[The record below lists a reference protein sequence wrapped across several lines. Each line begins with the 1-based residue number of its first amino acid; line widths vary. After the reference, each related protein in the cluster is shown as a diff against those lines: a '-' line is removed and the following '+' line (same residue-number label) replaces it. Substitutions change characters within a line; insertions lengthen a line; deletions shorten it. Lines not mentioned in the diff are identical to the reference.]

1 MQRRH
6 YHLIGIAG
14 TAMGSLAGL
23 LRAAGH
29 HVTGSD
35 ENVYPPM
42 STQLEALGIQYAQ
55 GFRPENLEP
64 RPDVV
69 VVGNAISRGNPEL
82 EYVLDEGLYY
92 TAAAVVIKE
101 EFLRGRHVL
110 AVAGTHGKTTTTSI
124 LSWLLEVAGFNP
136 SFLIGGVA
144 ENFGSSFRLTDSKYF
159 VIEADEYD
167 TAYFDKGPKMWH
179 YLPRTA
185 IVGNIEFDHAD
196 IYRDEEA
203 YRFAFA
209 RFINQVPRTGTLVAG
224 HESPIVRELTAK
236 SFAPVA
242 WFAISQDASGDVPA
256 ADAVPDAHAAP
267 SAEGSDAS
275 AAASA
280 WTARDVRYDED
291 VTRFTVL
298 HEGAVWGEVETP
310 LAGAYNVRNCL
321 AAIAAAHAVGADP
334 AKVQEALRT
343 FRSVRRRMELRGVV
357 RGVTVID
364 DFAHHPTAVEETLR
378 AARQRYG
385 KRRIVA
391 VFEPRS
397 YTAQR
402 REFQEPYARSLAHA
416 DEVVLAGLFRPER
429 YTKETG
435 LDPDELIAGL
445 RSNGRTAAYI
455 PDVEKIV
462 THIAGSASDGDV
474 IVIMSNG
481 GFGGIHDKLLAA
493 LDTQ

>member
-23 LRAAGH
+23 LKAAGH
-29 HVTGSD
+29 EVTGSD

-42 STQLEALGIQYAQ
+42 STQLEALGIRYAE

-92 TAAAVVIKE
+92 TAAAVVLKE

-124 LSWLLEVAGFNP
+124 LAWTLEVAGYEP

-144 ENFGSSFRLTDSKYF
+144 ENFGSSFRLTKSDYF

-185 IVGNIEFDHAD
+185 VVGNIEFDHAD

-203 YRFAFA
+203 YRWAFS
-209 RFINQVPRTGTLVAG
+209 RFINLVPRSGTLVAG
-224 HESPIVRELTAK
+224 WESPIVRELAAK
-236 SFAPVA
+236 SLAPVA
-242 WFAISQDASGDVPA
+242 SFGIDGTDAG
-256 ADAVPDAHAAP
+256 
-267 SAEGSDAS
+267 ELTWG
-275 AAASA
+275 
-280 WTARDVRYDED
+280 TRDVRYDED
-291 VTRFTVL
+291 MTRFTVL
-298 HEGAVWGEVETP
+298 HEGREWGAVETP

-321 AAIAAAHAVGADP
+321 ASIAAAHAIGADP
-334 AKVQEALRT
+334 EKVREAMRT

-357 RGVTVID
+357 RGITVID
-364 DFAHHPTAVEETLR
+364 DFAHHPTAVQETLQ
-378 AARQRYG
+378 AARQRYTG
-385 KRRIVA
+385 RRIVA

-402 REFQEPYARSLAHA
+402 REFQEPYIRSLALA
-416 DEVVLAGLFRPER
+416 DEVLLAGLFHPER
-429 YTKETG
+429 YTKQTAM
-435 LDPDELIAGL
+435 DPDEVIAAL
-445 RSNGRTAAYI
+445 RTSGRTAAYVPEVDRI
-455 PDVEKIV
+455 VE
-462 THIAGSASDGDV
+462 HLAGSAHSGDV

-481 GFGGIHDKLLAA
+481 GFGGIHGKLLAA
-493 LDTQ
+493 LDDHSPVTSTETE